1 MDCLTC
7 LNLSGERRISPGP
20 FIYEG
25 THWIVDHAY
34 PTTHLGWLVIL
45 PKRHVEALH
54 ELTKEEFQELAEIE
68 YKLVQVMHT
77 DPSVQKEYLMC
88 FAEGEGFH
96 HVHIHI
102 VPKPV
107 DLPAHLKGP
116 RVFALLAVD
125 EEHAIATQELT
136 AFCEEFTRK
145 LQECCDDIP
154 DVTTQRD
161 YRPARPCQRP

>member
-7 LNLSGERRISPGP
+7 LSLSGEHRISPGP
-20 FIYEG
+20 FIYQG
-25 THWIVDHAY
+25 KYWTVDHAY

-45 PKRHVEALH
+45 PQRHVEALH
-54 ELTKEEFQELAEIE
+54 ELTKEEFLELAEIE

-77 DPSVQKEYLMC
+77 DPTVQKEYLIC

-96 HVHIHI
+96 HVHLHV
-102 VPKPV
+102 VPRPA

-125 EEHAIATQELT
+125 EEHALPAETIT
-136 AFCEEFTRK
+136 AFCEDFTRK
-145 LQECCDDIP
+145 LEA
-154 DVTTQRD
+154 VR
-161 YRPARPCQRP
+161 

>member
-25 THWIVDHAY
+25 THWMVDHAY

-45 PKRHVEALH
+45 PRRHIEALH
-54 ELTKEEFQELAEIE
+54 ELTRAEFQELAEIE
-68 YKLVQVMHT
+68 YKLVQVMHS
-77 DPSVQKEYLMC
+77 DPEIEKEYCMC
-88 FAEGEGFH
+88 FAEGKGFH

-102 VPKPV
+102 VPRPA
-107 DLPAHLKGP
+107 DLPANLKGP
-116 RVFALLAVD
+116 RIFALLTVD
-125 EEHAIATQELT
+125 AEHSIAAPELT

-145 LQECCDDIP
+145 LQEL
-154 DVTTQRD
+154 Q
-161 YRPARPCQRP
+161 

>member
-1 MDCLTC
+1 MEKCLTC

-20 FIYEG
+20 YIYEG

-54 ELTKEEFQELAEIE
+54 ELTRQEFQELAEIE
-68 YKLVQVMHT
+68 YRLVQVMHT
-77 DPSVQKEYLMC
+77 DSSVLKEYMMC
-88 FAEGEGFH
+88 FAEGQGFA
-96 HVHIHI
+96 HVHIHV
-102 VPKPV
+102 VPRPV
-107 DLPAHLKGP
+107 DLPAEIKGP

-125 EEHAIATQELT
+125 AEHAIPAQEIT

-145 LQECCDDIP
+145 LQALP
-154 DVTTQRD
+154 
-161 YRPARPCQRP
+161 